1 MKKEPSVLLKSIID
15 KYTRELERIISDDI
29 TFMKIVV
36 EEDEGL
42 GDEDEL

>member
-1 MKKEPSVLLKSIID
+1 MIDDKIQAIIEQF
-15 KYTRELERIISDDI
+15 TREMDRIISEDI